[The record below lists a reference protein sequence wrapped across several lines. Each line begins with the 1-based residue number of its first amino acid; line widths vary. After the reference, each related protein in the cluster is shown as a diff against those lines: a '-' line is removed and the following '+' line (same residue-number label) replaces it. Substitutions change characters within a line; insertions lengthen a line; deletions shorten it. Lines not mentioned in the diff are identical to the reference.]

1 MMNIAIID
9 DEPEILEN
17 TRKCV
22 ENEVTPQDEATL
34 FTYTQAKDFL
44 REKEQG
50 CEFDILVSDI
60 DMPEMGG
67 LELGKRIQEDGGGGK
82 IYLVFLTAYLEY
94 AAESYI
100 IEAYQYILKE
110 DMEKRLPPIL
120 RQLIDR
126 VKREKKQFRLIGT
139 PTSKVQVYYRD
150 IIYIEKEKGAKYICY
165 ITVHG
170 IYKERIS
177 LKKLSGELV
186 SDEFLLVER
195 GYILNVSHVAGM
207 KDGMVQMDN
216 GAKIFVNRISAKK
229 IKEQISLYRGNL

>member
-1 MMNIAIID
+1 M
-9 DEPEILEN
+9 
-17 TRKCV
+17 
-22 ENEVTPQDEATL
+22 
-34 FTYTQAKDFL
+34 
-44 REKEQG
+44 
-50 CEFDILVSDI
+50 
-60 DMPEMGG
+60 
-67 LELGKRIQEDGGGGK
+67 
-82 IYLVFLTAYLEY
+82 
-94 AAESYI
+94 
-100 IEAYQYILKE
+100 
-110 DMEKRLPPIL
+110 
-120 RQLIDR
+120 
-126 VKREKKQFRLIGT
+126 
-139 PTSKVQVYYRD
+139 QVYYRD